1 MSESNTLPAFDK
13 KLFLAGLAVGRQLKG
28 WSTVHRALPTGIE
41 VVTPPTLREYADGAA
56 IDFTGLEVVLRTEDG
71 ARYTDRNYPDGVIPM
86 SELAFPV
93 THAHYDGAGAQTAGE
108 FYVGDTLAC
117 RSLYSEARDMTPA
130 EYDAHTFRGPVA
142 KLFRE
147 NYGYGE
153 WFIFWNHAPFR
164 VAYKGNGGFLIAAA
178 GDGEY
183 SVHGEVDTNIGVS
196 AYKSTASVGNIP
208 RFVSD
213 GKEVYYLNLGYYAG
227 YLVEPYL
234 EPSEIADPGAAA
246 WAMVF
251 GGLDEKKAIPVEWA
265 APPTR
270 FSALPTMRDS
280 FSVLVHENEE

>member
-1 MSESNTLPAFDK
+1 MSDSNTLPAFDK

-41 VVTPPTLREYADGAA
+41 VITPPTLREYADGAA
-56 IDFTGLEVVLRTEDG
+56 IDFTGLEVVLRTSDG

-93 THAHYDGAGAQTAGE
+93 THAHYDGTGAQTAGE

-117 RSLYSEARDMTPA
+117 RSLYSEARDVTL
-130 EYDAHTFRGPVA
+130 EDINAHNYHDPVA

-147 NYGYGE
+147 GVGYGE
-153 WFIFWNHAPFR
+153 WFIFWNHVPFR
-164 VAYKGNGGFLIAAA
+164 VAYRGNRNFLIAAA
-178 GDGEY
+178 GDGEGR
-183 SVHGEVDTNIGVS
+183 VHGEYDTNIGVS
-196 AYKSTASVGNIP
+196 WYTAVAGASQYV
-208 RFVSD
+208 FD
-213 GKEVYYLNLGYYAG
+213 GKEVCYFNLGHYAD

-234 EPSEIADPGAAA
+234 EPSEIADLGAAA

-251 GGLDEKKAIPVEWA
+251 GGLDEKKAIPVEWT

>member
-1 MSESNTLPAFDK
+1 MSDSNTLPAFDK

-86 SELAFPV
+86 SELTFPV

-117 RSLYSEARDMTPA
+117 RSLYSEVRDMTTA
-130 EYDAHTFRGPVA
+130 EFASHTLRGPVA

-153 WFIFWNHAPFR
+153 WFIFWDRAPFR
-164 VAYKGNGGFLIAAA
+164 VAYRGNGKFLIAAA
-178 GDGEY
+178 SNGASSRLGEKC
-183 SVHGEVDTNIGVS
+183 TNIGSSSYTALVS
-196 AYKSTASVGNIP
+196 RSNMPQYI
-208 RFVSD
+208 SD
-213 GKEVYYLNLGYYAG
+213 GKEVYYHNISYYAG

-251 GGLDEKKAIPVEWA
+251 GGLDEKKAIPVEWT
-265 APPTR
+265 APPAR
-270 FSALPTMRDS
+270 FPALPTMRDS
-280 FSVLVHENEE
+280 FSVFVHENEE